1 MNYKNLHTII
11 NEEIQNVL
19 DETYKSVDEIKKL
32 ANNILITTA
41 EKNFEKYNTDGSF
54 RYIYGVNV
62 DQMDSNKY
70 DEIKN
75 YVIESN
81 VQIYFQPKDDK
92 GSNKADYS
100 NIVTH
105 KGEKY
110 NPRTERDINLY
121 YDYNRFKEKI
131 DEILIEHVISRTDF
145 YSKLYY
151 EFYTSLVHELQHSYD
166 DYRSGGMAYNTPE
179 NKNYRKNYY
188 RKMENN
194 IVRSQINDMEMYK
207 KYLNL
212 PHEIWA
218 RFSQAMIKV
227 HFYTW
232 DIDKSSDTQIIYSM
246 YPLKQVLN
254 DFRYAFD
261 NFKVLSPETQKRL
274 YRKVSQ
280 FWHIEQEKINELNK
294 NGGNKP

>member
-1 MNYKNLHTII
+1 MHYKNLHTII

-32 ANNILITTA
+32 SNDILIKTA
-41 EKNFEKYNTDGSF
+41 EINFEKYNSDGSF

-62 DQMDSNKY
+62 DKMDSSKY

-75 YVIESN
+75 YVADSN

-92 GSNKADYS
+92 SSNKADYS
-100 NIVTH
+100 NIVTY

-131 DEILIEHVISRTDF
+131 DEMLKEHVISRSDF

-151 EFYTSLVHELQHSYD
+151 EFYASLVHELQHSYD

-179 NKNYRKNYY
+179 NEKYREKYLQ
-188 RKMENN
+188 KSDNN
-194 IVRSQINDMEMYK
+194 VSRSQINDLESYRE
-207 KYLNL
+207 YLNL

-227 HFYTW
+227 RFYTW
-232 DIDKSSDTQIIYSM
+232 DYDKSNNKQIVYMM
-246 YPLKQVLN
+246 YPLNQVLK
-254 DFRYAFD
+254 DFKYAFD
-261 NFKVLSPETQKRL
+261 NFGVLSPEMQKRL

-280 FWHIEQEKINELNK
+280 FWHIEQEKINKLNK
-294 NGGNKP
+294 NGGEES